1 GVYKNSAELST
12 ESDPVLSN
20 EALLAVGT
28 QLEITLDDTVIYDPS
43 MDMIANPDDSI
54 RYKLTI
60 ENQGEFSI
68 NDLLIEDGSDPNT
81 TIDPSTIRATPLAIN
96 DEYQLTTSSL
106 NIPSTIGD
114 RKSTRL

>member
-1 GVYKNSAELST
+1 PVPNISSTCTYMTITAVAGSNTITFTGGQLSAQTSCTIEVDVIVANEGVYKNSAELST

-60 ENQGEFSI
+60 ENQGE
-68 NDLLIEDGSDPNT
+68 L
-81 TIDPSTIRATPLAIN
+81 
-96 DEYQLTTSSL
+96 
-106 NIPSTIGD
+106 
-114 RKSTRL
+114 